1 MPRHVVAVVAAVEG
15 MAVAVEGMAVAV
27 EDMVAAAI
35 GAAAVP

>member
-1 MPRHVVAVVAAVEG
+1 MPRHVVAVVVAAVEG
-15 MAVAVEGMAVAV
+15 MAVAVAV